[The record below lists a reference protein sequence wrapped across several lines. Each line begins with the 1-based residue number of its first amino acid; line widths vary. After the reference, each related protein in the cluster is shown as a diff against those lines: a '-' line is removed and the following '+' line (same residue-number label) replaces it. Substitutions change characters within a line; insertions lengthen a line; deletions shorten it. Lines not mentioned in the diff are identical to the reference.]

1 MLAEIPLAAGGE
13 LDLRLSLVRPG
24 SSSEEGALDL
34 FLAAVAVPTDSSG

>member
-1 MLAEIPLAAGGE
+1 MLAEIPLAGGE
-13 LDLRLSLVRPG
+13 LDSQLSLVRPG